1 MYSTNVRINEQ
12 TRSPQFLVLCF
23 FIFILFFSS
32 APLNFKKQKLKN
44 LKFLAESQSG
54 KLSLSPE
61 CQLFALFLDGCDAAM
76 KFTNVAREIE
86 IDNCS
91 VR

>member
-1 MYSTNVRINEQ
+1 MCSVNVRMNEQ

-23 FIFILFFSS
+23 FIFFFSS

-61 CQLFALFLDGCDAAM
+61 FVNSLLSFSMDVMQQ
-76 KFTNVAREIE
+76 
-86 IDNCS
+86 
-91 VR
+91 